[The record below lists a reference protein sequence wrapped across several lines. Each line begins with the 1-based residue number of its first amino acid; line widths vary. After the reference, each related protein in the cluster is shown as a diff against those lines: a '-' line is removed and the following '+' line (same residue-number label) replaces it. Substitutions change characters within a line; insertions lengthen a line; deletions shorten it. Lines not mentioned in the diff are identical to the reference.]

1 MVLSLTQSLK
11 EELLM
16 SSVHAENAYR
26 NAQRQFDIAADIL
39 NLDQGYRKLLRVPH
53 REFTV
58 NFPVKMDDGR
68 VEMFTGYRIQ
78 HNLTRGPAKGG
89 IRYHPDT
96 DIDEVRALAMLMS
109 WKCAVVNIPYGGA
122 KGAVVVDP
130 AKLSLGEVERLTR
143 RYATEISFLIGPDKD
158 IPAPDIGTN
167 AQIMAW
173 IMDTYSMHIGHTSP
187 AVVTGKPI
195 NIGGSHG
202 RREATARG
210 LVYVLREA
218 CEQANISIAGA
229 KVVIQGYGNV
239 GGTSAMLLEDMGA
252 KIVGVADRGGGVAN
266 PKGLDL
272 RTLQAHYEKTGTVA
286 GAPGGDE
293 VSNAELLELPCD
305 ILIPAAIENQIT
317 IRNADRIKARIIIE
331 AANGPTTPDADAILF
346 DRGVLVI
353 PDILANAGGVT
364 VSYFEWV
371 QGLQE
376 FFWTEREVN
385 AQLERIMVNA
395 FETVHEMAQ
404 SRRTTLRT
412 AAYLLA
418 VDRTAEA
425 YRVRGIY
432 P

>member
-1 MVLSLTQSLK
+1 MTTHS
-11 EELLM
+11 
-16 SSVHAENAYR
+16 ENAYH
-26 NAQRQFDIAADIL
+26 NAQRQFDIAADLL
-39 NLDQGYRKLLRVPH
+39 NLDVGYRKLLRVPH
-53 REFTV
+53 REFSV
-58 NFPVKMDDGR
+58 NFPVKMDDGQIR
-68 VEMFTGYRIQ
+68 MFTGYRVQ
-78 HNLTRGPAKGG
+78 HNTTRGPAKGG

-130 AKLSLGEVERLTR
+130 ALHSQGEIERLTR
-143 RYATEISFLIGPDKD
+143 RYATEISFLIGPEVD

-173 IMDTYSMHIGHTSP
+173 IMDTYSMHRGHTVP

-195 NIGGSHG
+195 NIGGSQG
-202 RREATARG
+202 RNEATARG
-210 LVYVLREA
+210 LVYILREA
-218 CEQANISIAGA
+218 CEGANVSIAGA
-229 KVVIQGYGNV
+229 RVVIQGFGNV
-239 GGTSAMLLEDMGA
+239 GGTSARLLEEMGA

-266 PKGLDL
+266 AKGLNL
-272 RTLQAHYEKTGTVA
+272 KQLQAFYEKTGTVA
-286 GAPGGDE
+286 GAPGGDP
-293 VSNAELLELPCD
+293 VTNSELLELPCD

-317 IRNADRIKARIIIE
+317 ARNADRIKARIVIE
-331 AANGPTTPDADAILF
+331 AANGPTTPDADTILF

-385 AQLERIMVNA
+385 AQLERIMVHA
-395 FETVHEMAQ
+395 FEQVNEMAQ
-404 SRRTTLRT
+404 SRGTQLRT

-418 VDRTAEA
+418 VDRTAKA
-425 YRVRGIY
+425 YLTRGIY

>member
-1 MVLSLTQSLK
+1 MHIINKPDMIT
-11 EELLM
+11 EEKKKPGM
-16 SSVHAENAYR
+16 YESV
-26 NAQRQFDIAADIL
+26 QKQFDKAADIMQ
-39 NLDQGYRKLLRVPH
+39 LDSNIRKILSTTNTEIIVH
-53 REFTV
+53 
-58 NFPVKMDDGR
+58 FPVKMDDGR
-68 VEMFTGYRIQ
+68 VEVFTGYRVQ
-78 HNLTRGPAKGG
+78 HNNARGPMKGG
-89 IRYHPDT
+89 LRYHWEVDL
-96 DIDEVRALAMLMS
+96 DEVRALAMLMS

-130 AKLSLGEVERLTR
+130 AKLSIGEVERLTR
-143 RYATEISFLIGPDKD
+143 RYATEISFLIGPEKD

-173 IMDTYSMHIGHTSP
+173 IMDTYSMHIGHTAP

-239 GGTSAMLLEDMGA
+239 GGTSAILLEDMGA

-266 PKGLDL
+266 SKGLDL
-272 RTLQAHYEKTGTVA
+272 RLLQAHYEKTGTVA

-293 VSNAELLELPCD
+293 ITNAELLELPCD

-331 AANGPTTPDADAILF
+331 AANGPTTPDADTILF

-395 FETVHEMAQ
+395 FETVHQMAQ

>member
-1 MVLSLTQSLK
+1 
-11 EELLM
+11 
-16 SSVHAENAYR
+16 
-26 NAQRQFDIAADIL
+26 
-39 NLDQGYRKLLRVPH
+39 
-53 REFTV
+53 
-58 NFPVKMDDGR
+58 MDDGR
-68 VEMFTGYRIQ
+68 IEMFMGYRIQ
-78 HNLTRGPAKGG
+78 HNTTRGPAKGG

-130 AKLSLGEVERLTR
+130 ALLSLGEIERLTR
-143 RYATEISFLIGPDKD
+143 RYATEISFLIGPDID

-167 AQIMAW
+167 PQIMAW
-173 IMDTYSMHIGHTSP
+173 IMDTYSMHRGHTVP

-202 RREATARG
+202 RNEATARG
-210 LVYVLREA
+210 LVYILREA
-218 CEQANISIAGA
+218 CEQANISIAGS

-239 GGTSAMLLEDMGA
+239 GGTSARLLSEMGA
-252 KIVGVADRGGGVAN
+252 KIVGVADRGGGIYN
-266 PKGLDL
+266 PKGIDL
-272 RTLQAHYEKTGTVA
+272 VALHAHYVKTGTVA
-286 GAPGGDE
+286 GAVGGDA
-293 VSNAELLELPCD
+293 VTNAELLELPCD

-317 IRNADRIKARIIIE
+317 KRNADRIKARIVVE

-395 FETVHEMAQ
+395 FESVNHMAQ
-404 SRRTTLRT
+404 ERRMQLRT
-412 AAYLLA
+412 AAYLQA
-418 VDRTAEA
+418 VDRTAQA
-425 YRVRGIY
+425 YITRGIY

>member
-1 MVLSLTQSLK
+1 MSMVQ
-11 EELLM
+11 
-16 SSVHAENAYR
+16 HENAYA

-39 NLDQGYRKLLRVPH
+39 NLDIGYRKLLRVPH

-58 NFPVKMDDGR
+58 NFPVKMDNGQI
-68 VEMFTGYRIQ
+68 EMFTGYRVQ

-89 IRYHPDT
+89 IRYHPAT

-130 AKLSLGEVERLTR
+130 ALLSLGELERLTR
-143 RYATEISFLIGPDKD
+143 RYATEISWLIGPDRD

-167 AQIMAW
+167 QQIMAW
-173 IMDTYSMHIGHTSP
+173 IMDTYSMHRGHTVP

-195 NIGGSHG
+195 NIGGSYG
-202 RREATARG
+202 RNEATARG

-218 CEQANISIAGA
+218 CERANISIAGS

-239 GGTSAMLLEDMGA
+239 GGTSARLLTDMGA
-252 KIVGVADRGGGVAN
+252 KIVGISDRGGGIAN
-266 PKGLDL
+266 AKGINLEQ
-272 RTLQAHYEKTGTVA
+272 LQKHYESTGSVA
-286 GAPGGDE
+286 HMPGCDE
-293 VSNAELLELPCD
+293 ISNPELLELPCD

-317 IRNADRIKARIIIE
+317 RLNADRIKARVVIE

-385 AQLERIMVNA
+385 AQLERIMVNS
-395 FETVHEMAQ
+395 FETVHAVAQ
-404 SRRTTLRT
+404 ERRTQLRT

-418 VDRTAEA
+418 VDRTANA
-425 YRVRGIY
+425 YAVRGIY

>member
-1 MVLSLTQSLK
+1 MTTHS
-11 EELLM
+11 
-16 SSVHAENAYR
+16 ENAYH
-26 NAQRQFDIAADIL
+26 NAQKQFDIAADLL
-39 NLDQGYRKLLRVPH
+39 NLDVGYRKLLRVPH
-53 REFTV
+53 REFSV
-58 NFPVKMDDGR
+58 NFPVKMDDGQIR
-68 VEMFTGYRIQ
+68 MFTGYRVQ
-78 HNLTRGPAKGG
+78 HNTTRGPAKGG

-130 AKLSLGEVERLTR
+130 ALHSQGEIERLTR
-143 RYATEISFLIGPDKD
+143 RYATEISFLIGPEID

-173 IMDTYSMHIGHTSP
+173 IMDTYSMHKGHTVP

-195 NIGGSHG
+195 NIGGSQG
-202 RREATARG
+202 RNEATARG
-210 LVYVLREA
+210 LVYILREA
-218 CEQANISIAGA
+218 CEGANVSIAGA
-229 KVVIQGYGNV
+229 RVAIQGFGNV
-239 GGTSAMLLEDMGA
+239 GGTSARLLEEMGA
-252 KIVGVADRGGGVAN
+252 KIVGVADRGGGLAN
-266 PKGLDL
+266 PKGLNL
-272 RTLQAHYEKTGTVA
+272 RQLQAHYEKTGTVA
-286 GAPGGDE
+286 GAPGGDPIT
-293 VSNAELLELPCD
+293 NAELLELPCD

-317 IRNADRIKARIIIE
+317 ARNADRIKARIVIE

-385 AQLERIMVNA
+385 AQLERIMVHA
-395 FETVHEMAQ
+395 FEQVNEMAQ
-404 SRRTTLRT
+404 ARGTQLRT

-418 VDRTAEA
+418 VDRTAKA
-425 YRVRGIY
+425 YLTRGIY